1 MRFNWK
7 YHVYIS
13 IKIWLCVFL
22 RGIVFVR
29 QNLEKNIEKVVAI
42 ALSLGMV
49 ALNTCSNG
57 GYSYRVNSTSSDKN
71 KGNIAYAS
79 ELSSPEANNL
89 VECDDLE
96 SREAPQE
103 IKSVAPAV
111 VDTGAP
117 KIKMSSQPKVIVKK
131 SINHDVTV
139 TTPEIDD
146 EPLDVEK
153 DIWDKLIKDYAKYE
167 IKDVDNID
175 IPDDDDYDVNKIDI
189 PDDDAPVNIDDDI
202 DEPIDDPADL
212 ETKPD
217 VNEDVVPAVPDA
229 VNNSEDNTKDVL
241 PGSEIMPDPAPEIE
255 PKVEEKPETELTPV
269 LVVTPFGTHIEVEE
283 KPVDTKTTEPT
294 KIEDVEKPESDPK
307 DTEPI
312 SEPANDNVNIV
323 IMNENDE
330 FLSKIPEEGVN
341 GYPKKIIKALIYS
354 GLGITAVAAIIGIPT
369 WLIHK

>member
-29 QNLEKNIEKVVAI
+29 QSLEKNIEKVVAI

-71 KGNIAYAS
+71 NGNIAYAS
-79 ELSSPEANNL
+79 ELTSPEANNL
-89 VECDDLE
+89 VESDDLE

-103 IKSVAPAV
+103 IKSLAPAV

-117 KIKMSSQPKVIVKK
+117 KIKVSSQPKVIVKK
-131 SINHDVTV
+131 SINHDVDV
-139 TTPEIDD
+139 TTPAIDD
-146 EPLDVEK
+146 EPLDMEE
-153 DIWDKLIKDYAKYE
+153 DIWDKLIKDYEKYE
-167 IKDVDNID
+167 IKDVDNVD
-175 IPDDDDYDVNKIDI
+175 IPDEDD
-189 PDDDAPVNIDDDI
+189 PVNIDDDI
-202 DEPIDDPADL
+202 AEPIDDPADL

-217 VNEDVVPAVPDA
+217 VKEDVAPDVTDD

-241 PGSEIMPDPAPEIE
+241 TESEIMPDPVPEIE

-283 KPVDTKTTEPT
+283 KPVDTKTTTETT

-307 DTEPI
+307 DTETI

-341 GYPKKIIKALIYS
+341 GYSKDLIKTLLYS
-354 GLGITAVAAIIGIPT
+354 GLGITVVAAIIGVSA
-369 WLIHK
+369 WLIYK

>member
-71 KGNIAYAS
+71 NGNIAYAS
-79 ELSSPEANNL
+79 ELTSPEANNL

-103 IKSVAPAV
+103 VKSVAPAV
-111 VDTGAP
+111 VDAGAP
-117 KIKMSSQPKVIVKK
+117 KIKVPSQPKVIVKK
-131 SINHDVTV
+131 SINHDVDI

-146 EPLDVEK
+146 EPLDVEE
-153 DIWDKLIKDYAKYE
+153 DIWDKLIKDYEKYE
-167 IKDVDNID
+167 IKDVDNVD
-175 IPDDDDYDVNKIDI
+175 ISDE
-189 PDDDAPVNIDDDI
+189 DAIINIDDDI
-202 DEPIDDPADL
+202 AEPIDDPAVL

-217 VNEDVVPAVPDA
+217 VNEDVAPDVTDD

-241 PGSEIMPDPAPEIE
+241 TESEIMPDPAPEIA

-269 LVVTPFGTHIEVEE
+269 LVETPFGKHIEVAE
-283 KPVDTKTTEPT
+283 KPVDTAPTEPT
-294 KIEDVEKPESDPK
+294 QVENITKPESDPK
-307 DTEPI
+307 DKETI
-312 SEPANDNVNIV
+312 REPANDNVNIV

-341 GYPKKIIKALIYS
+341 GYSKDLIKTLIYS
-354 GLGITAVAAIIGIPT
+354 GLGITAVATIIGIPA
-369 WLIHK
+369 WLIHKYT

>member
-13 IKIWLCVFL
+13 IKIWLRVFL

-29 QNLEKNIEKVVAI
+29 QNLEKNVEKVVAI

-57 GYSYRVNSTSSDKN
+57 GYSYRVNSTSSGKN
-71 KGNIAYAS
+71 NGNIAYAS
-79 ELSSPEANNL
+79 ELTSSEANNL

-96 SREAPQE
+96 SRGAPQE
-103 IKSVAPAV
+103 IKSVVPAV
-111 VDTGAP
+111 VDAGAP

-146 EPLDVEK
+146 EPLDVEE
-153 DIWDKLIKDYAKYE
+153 DIWDKLIKDYEKYE
-167 IKDVDNID
+167 IKDVDNVD
-175 IPDDDDYDVNKIDI
+175 IPDEDD
-189 PDDDAPVNIDDDI
+189 PVNIDDI
-202 DEPIDDPADL
+202 AEPIDDPAVL

-217 VNEDVVPAVPDA
+217 VNEDVAPDVTDD

-241 PGSEIMPDPAPEIE
+241 TESEIMPDPAPEIA
-255 PKVEEKPETELTPV
+255 PKVEEKSETELTPV

-283 KPVDTKTTEPT
+283 KP
-294 KIEDVEKPESDPK
+294 ESDPK
-307 DTEPI
+307 DTETI

-323 IMNENDE
+323 IMNEKDE

-341 GYPKKIIKALIYS
+341 GYSKDLITTLVLS
-354 GLGITAVAAIIGIPT
+354 GLGIPVVAAIIGIPT
-369 WLIHK
+369 WLIHKYA

>member
-111 VDTGAP
+111 VDTGAS
-117 KIKMSSQPKVIVKK
+117 KVKVSSQPKAIVKK

-146 EPLDVEK
+146 EPLDVEE
-153 DIWDKLIKDYAKYE
+153 DIWDKLIKDYEKYE

-175 IPDDDDYDVNKIDI
+175 IPDEN
-189 PDDDAPVNIDDDI
+189 ALVNIDDDI
-202 DEPIDDPADL
+202 AEPIDDPADL

-241 PGSEIMPDPAPEIE
+241 PGSEIMLDPAPEIE

-307 DTEPI
+307 DTETI
-312 SEPANDNVNIV
+312 SEPANDNVNII

-341 GYPKKIIKALIYS
+341 GYSKDLIKTLVYS
-354 GLGITAVAAIIGIPT
+354 GLGVVAVAAIIGVP
-369 WLIHK
+369 WLIYKCV

>member
-13 IKIWLCVFL
+13 IKIWLRVFL

-71 KGNIAYAS
+71 NGNIAYAS
-79 ELSSPEANNL
+79 ELTSPEANNL

-111 VDTGAP
+111 VDAGAP
-117 KIKMSSQPKVIVKK
+117 KIKVPSQPKVIVKK

-146 EPLDVEK
+146 EPLDVEE
-153 DIWDKLIKDYAKYE
+153 DIWDKLIKDYEKYE
-167 IKDVDNID
+167 IKDVDNVD
-175 IPDDDDYDVNKIDI
+175 ILDADD
-189 PDDDAPVNIDDDI
+189 PVNIDDDI
-202 DEPIDDPADL
+202 AEPIDDPAVL

-217 VNEDVVPAVPDA
+217 VNEDVAPDVKND
-229 VNNSEDNTKDVL
+229 VNNSEENTKDVL
-241 PGSEIMPDPAPEIE
+241 TESEIMPDPVPEIE
-255 PKVEEKPETELTPV
+255 PKVEEKPETGLTPV

-283 KPVDTKTTEPT
+283 KPVDTKKTEPT

-307 DTEPI
+307 DKETI

-323 IMNENDE
+323 IMNEKDE

-341 GYPKKIIKALIYS
+341 GYSKDLITTLVLS
-354 GLGITAVAAIIGIPT
+354 GLGIPVVAAIIGIPT
-369 WLIHK
+369 WLIHKYA